1 MVSLPRE
8 RDNVVFDDER
18 LLEVGR
24 RVLRMEAEEIAR
36 AAARVGRELVE
47 AARIISRCEGR
58 LVVVGM
64 GKSGLV
70 GRKIAA
76 TLASLGTPAFFSSTP
91 RRAPTATWEW
101 CAARTRAFS

>member
-36 AAARVGRELVE
+36 AAARVGRELVGRPGSSAGARGGWWWSGWASRGSS
-47 AARIISRCEGR
+47 AA
-58 LVVVGM
+58 
-64 GKSGLV
+64 K
-70 GRKIAA
+70 
-76 TLASLGTPAFFSSTP
+76 
-91 RRAPTATWEW
+91 
-101 CAARTRAFS
+101 